1 MSKLSYARQSEVPES
16 TGRIAL
22 PGKSGRTT
30 IGRLCAQLL
39 KSEDGGPLVEFA
51 MVLPMMLLVVT
62 GIFYLGIALTL
73 YLQLTNAVDIGAR
86 QLSISRGQTSDPC
99 ATLSAAVEAAA
110 PNLASSQLTFNYI
123 IDGQVY
129 SGTTCTAGA
138 PYMIQGKAAQITV
151 AYPVHLGIYGV
162 GWSTLSLNAQTTE
175 LIQ

>member
-1 MSKLSYARQSEVPES
+1 MSNPNYARQSLIPDL
-16 TGRIAL
+16 TGNDAVA
-22 PGKSGRTT
+22 GKSGRAT

-39 KSEDGGPLVEFA
+39 NNEDGGPLVEFA

-73 YLQLTNAVDIGAR
+73 YLQLTNATDIGAR

-110 PNLASSQLTFNYI
+110 PNLKASSLTFTYS
-123 IDGQVY
+123 IDSQPY
-129 SGTTCTAGA
+129 SGTTCAGGA
-138 PYMIQGKAAQITV
+138 AYMIQGKPAQITV
-151 AYPVHLGIYGV
+151 TYPVHLGIYGV
-162 GWSTLSLNAQTTE
+162 GWSNLSLNAQTTE